1 MAQSAPARPTASPWP
16 RTALALLA
24 VALVAALAYIVHL
37 QGRVAE
43 LEGRVTAAA
52 PSRPAQAVAPAPVAP
67 APVAPAPVPTADI
80 LQPSQRQAMLD
91 TLKAQTD
98 PGRKAWFLLQS
109 SNSDAASTVATL
121 QQVFKD
127 AGWPTEIVRSPYPLK
142 AGLFLLAGDTE
153 PAAFV
158 GTVNEAFTASGL
170 EVQYLTG
177 YREFFTDRK
186 KTPGWVGPELAA
198 DQAFTIVVGGKPK

>member
-1 MAQSAPARPTASPWP
+1 MAQSAPNAPSPWP

-24 VALVAALAYIVHL
+24 VALAGALAYAIHL
-37 QGRVAE
+37 RGRVDE
-43 LEGRVTAAA
+43 LEGRLAASVPA
-52 PSRPAQAVAPAPVAP
+52 RPAPAPAAP
-67 APVAPAPVPTADI
+67 PAAAPAPVPTADI
-80 LQPSQRQAMLD
+80 LQPNQRQAMVD
-91 TLKAQTD
+91 ALKAQTD
-98 PGRKAWFLLQS
+98 PARKAWFLVQPA
-109 SNSDAASTVATL
+109 NSDAMGTTAAL

-127 AGWPTEIVRSPYPLK
+127 AGWPTEVARSRYPLK

-158 GTVNEAFTASGL
+158 GTVNEAFTAGGL

-186 KTPGWVGPELAA
+186 KTPGWVGPELLP
-198 DQAFTIVVGGKPK
+198 DQAFTIVVGSKPK